1 MSECYGNYFI
11 MNGELIPSGVFNN
24 SDVYEGDSLYEV
36 LRMMGGAPLFFND
49 HMERLAYSV
58 EHHGRKMLSTA
69 DRMANDLLLL
79 RKNAGVKEANLKIV
93 FNYKDTGS
101 TYLLYFI
108 EAIYP
113 TPKQYREGVPVIL
126 FTAERTNPGVK
137 IINHRLR
144 SSIYHQLISEN
155 AYEAFLVDDDGFI
168 TEGSRSN
175 AFFVKGE
182 ELYTAPDDKVLGGIT
197 RKHILDVCAQNSI
210 RVNMKSIRAD
220 EIAEFDSVF
229 MTGTSPMV
237 LPVNSVGALA
247 FSTDNAVIAR
257 VSELYSARVKESII
271 SFRRPKE

>member
-1 MSECYGNYFI
+1 MSECYSNYFI
-11 MNGELIPSGVFNN
+11 MNGELMPSGLFKN

-36 LRMMGGAPLFFND
+36 IRMMGGAPLFFSD
-49 HMERLAYSV
+49 HMERLAYSA
-58 EHHGRKMLSTA
+58 EHHGRKMLST
-69 DRMANDLLLL
+69 DDGMANDLLLL

-93 FNYKDTGS
+93 FNYKDEGN

-108 EAIYP
+108 EALYP
-113 TPKQYREGVPVIL
+113 TPLQYREGVPVIL

-144 SSIYHQLISEN
+144 SEIYHRLITDN
-155 AYEAFLVDDDGFI
+155 AYEAFLVDSEGYI

-175 AFFVKGE
+175 AFFIKGE

-197 RKHILDVCAQNSI
+197 RKHILDICRQSSV
-210 RVNMKSIRAD
+210 RVNMESIRAD

-237 LPVNSVGALA
+237 LPVNAIGSLA
-247 FSTDNAVIAR
+247 FRTDNHVITMIT
-257 VSELYSARVKESII
+257 ELYSARVRESIT

>member
-1 MSECYGNYFI
+1 
-11 MNGELIPSGVFNN
+11 
-24 SDVYEGDSLYEV
+24 
-36 LRMMGGAPLFFND
+36 
-49 HMERLAYSV
+49 
-58 EHHGRKMLSTA
+58 
-69 DRMANDLLLL
+69 MANDLLLL

-93 FNYKDTGS
+93 FNYKDNES

-108 EAIYP
+108 EAMFP

-126 FTAERTNPGVK
+126 FSAERTNPGVK

-144 SSIYHQLISEN
+144 SEIYHRLISEN

-197 RKHILDVCAQNSI
+197 RKHILDICKQNSI
-210 RVNMKSIRAD
+210 RVNLKCIRAD
-220 EIAEFDSVF
+220 EIAGFDSVF

-247 FSTDNAVIAR
+247 FSTDNQIIAK
-257 VSELYSARVKESII
+257 VSDLYSARVKESIT